1 MAALS
6 PARPAP
12 TMVMSSGDFDFLRSA
27 IAVEIRSLYRT
38 RVCEFLNT
46 SYVVVLSIK
55 VDRMGLGAT

>member
-1 MAALS
+1 
-6 PARPAP
+6 
-12 TMVMSSGDFDFLRSA
+12 MVMSSEDFDFLRSA